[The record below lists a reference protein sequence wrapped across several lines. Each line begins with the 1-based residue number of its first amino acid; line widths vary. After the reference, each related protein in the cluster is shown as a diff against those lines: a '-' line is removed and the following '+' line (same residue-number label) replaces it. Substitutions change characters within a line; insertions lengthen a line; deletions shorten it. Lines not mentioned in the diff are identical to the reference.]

1 MPGEAGSSVR
11 RVAGLPI
18 RLPWFYPPGIANLP
32 GAVFWQSLPLLVLAV
47 FVTLGWL
54 WPLVGGI
61 ALWTL
66 AGLCL
71 GTFAV
76 GIWLQFRRH

>member
-1 MPGEAGSSVR
+1 MLWA
-11 RVAGLPI
+11 
-18 RLPWFYPPGIANLP
+18 
-32 GAVFWQSLPLLVLAV
+32 SLPFLALAV

-71 GTFAV
+71 ATFV
-76 GIWLQFRRH
+76 LGIWKQSRRG

>member
-1 MPGEAGSSVR
+1 VPFLALGVL
-11 RVAGLPI
+11 VA
-18 RLPWFYPPGIANLP
+18 
-32 GAVFWQSLPLLVLAV
+32 
-47 FVTLGWL
+47 LGWL

-71 GTFAV
+71 VTFAL
-76 GIWLQFRRH
+76 GIWKQSRRS